1 MVIQTAKMQY
11 IFGESGY
18 FFVSA
23 EWSASK
29 AEWGVC

>member
-1 MVIQTAKMQY
+1 MVTQVAKMQY
-11 IFGESGY
+11 IFGEPGH

-29 AEWGVC
+29 AEWGVR

>member
-11 IFGESGY
+11 IFGY

-23 EWSASK
+23 QWSPSK